1 MYMMLHN
8 FNTFRLSGQRV
19 SSLFQFNAYRSVG
32 FKASLSKTNLISKSN
47 FINKRYLHGFKPTK
61 QVKYSNFDPR
71 DIPSL
76 NRFSSYTKHS
86 KESNFRNILKV
97 LSFGCLFMTGTFFGL
112 PLLKDYIPKDPNV
125 MIYSIVGL
133 NLIVFG
139 LWHIKPNNYAFQR
152 KLTENFL
159 LQKNFNILK
168 LRQMILSGF
177 SHREFWH
184 LGCNMLCLISFSTPL
199 IATIGNVGFLSLY
212 LNALMMSS
220 MFSVLYP
227 NILKTLFKRISS
239 TSFNPSLGA
248 SGALFGVFGV
258 FSYLYPNAHLSLF
271 FIPLPLGAWQIFIGS
286 VGFNFMGVVMRVGGL
301 DFLAHLGGSVVGI
314 FYGLYFKH
322 IIDKKRQARASRS
335 TSLFDIFK

>member
-1 MYMMLHN
+1 MLTS
-8 FNTFRLSGQRV
+8 FSVIRLSNKRAASLFHLNIYKNV
-19 SSLFQFNAYRSVG
+19 SLKASYNTSSLLTT
-32 FKASLSKTNLISKSN
+32 KHNLIH
-47 FINKRYLHGFKPTK
+47 KRYINMFRASNKL
-61 QVKYSNFDPR
+61 KYNNNNFDPK

-76 NRFSSYTKHS
+76 NRFSNYTKDA
-86 KESNFRNILKV
+86 KENNFKNIFKILA
-97 LSFGCLFMTGTFFGL
+97 FGITFMAGTFFGL
-112 PLLKDYIPKDPNV
+112 PLLKDYIPRDPNMV
-125 MIYSIVGL
+125 IYPIVGL
-133 NLIVFG
+133 NLLVFG
-139 LWHIKPNNYAFQR
+139 LWHIKPSNPVFQR
-152 KLTENFL
+152 KLAGMFL
-159 LQKNFNILK
+159 LQKNLNIFK

-177 SHREFWH
+177 SHKEFWH
-184 LGCNMLCLISFSTPL
+184 LGCNMLCLISFSGPL
-199 IATIGNVGFLSLY
+199 IATIGNVGYLSLY

-227 NILKTLFKRISS
+227 NILKLLFKRVSS

-286 VGFNFMGVVMRVGGL
+286 VGFNLMGVIMKVGAL

-322 IIDKKRQARASRS
+322 IIDKKRQARAGRS

>member
-1 MYMMLHN
+1 MKPLLTSKHN
-8 FNTFRLSGQRV
+8 S
-19 SSLFQFNAYRSVG
+19 
-32 FKASLSKTNLISKSN
+32 ISKRYINLFRTSN
-47 FINKRYLHGFKPTK
+47 KL
-61 QVKYSNFDPR
+61 KYNNNQFDPK

-76 NRFSSYTKHS
+76 NRFSSYTKQA
-86 KESNFRNILKV
+86 KENNLKHILKIIA
-97 LSFGCLFMTGTFFGL
+97 FGCTFMAGTFFGL

-125 MIYSIVGL
+125 VIYSIVGL
-133 NLIVFG
+133 NLAVFG
-139 LWHIKPNNYAFQR
+139 LWHIKPNNFSFQK
-152 KLTENFL
+152 KLTESFL
-159 LQKNFNILK
+159 LQKNFHILK

-177 SHREFWH
+177 SHKEFWH
-184 LGCNMLCLISFSTPL
+184 LGCNMLCLISFSGPL
-199 IATIGNVGFLSLY
+199 IATIGSVGYLSLY
-212 LNALMMSS
+212 FNALMMSS

-227 NILKTLFKRISS
+227 NILKALFKRVSS

-286 VGFNFMGVVMRVGGL
+286 VGFNVMGVVMRVGAL

-322 IIDKKRQARASRS
+322 IIDKKRQARAGRT